1 MSGGQLSSGVKHMAF
16 TIDIEKVIDYQPEAI
31 RTFHSYAVE
40 WIDNLHFVLP
50 PSDFVPNAEPYLVVA
65 NECFVS
71 AGWWSGGEINLLWLP
86 PFVFPRAMNVGT
98 EGVVLWHVK
107 QEDDGISWLLSPI
120 ELPFEGFSE
129 ISHIPER
136 RPS

>member
-1 MSGGQLSSGVKHMAF
+1 MAY
-16 TIDIEKVIDYQPEAI
+16 TIDVEKVIDYAPEAI

-40 WIDNLHFVLP
+40 WIDNLHFLVP
-50 PSDFVPNAEPYLVVA
+50 PSAILPESESYMAVA
-65 NECFVS
+65 RECFLS

-86 PFVFPRAMNVGT
+86 PFIFPRSMHVGT

-120 ELPFEGFSE
+120 ELPFDGFS
-129 ISHIPER
+129 IVRQIPER
-136 RPS
+136 PKNA